1 MASER
6 ELKRMKAVQR
16 AVEKAA
22 GKAAEKAADSKV
34 ADPDIEIATNS
45 PDEGGVGSRVWG
57 FISAQPSE
65 YLIAY
70 RGGRLREKV
79 SGQGG
84 RCFKLPW
91 DTVALVP
98 TTLKEVVFQANQITN
113 DNVDVRL
120 RGMVIYRICDPLQV
134 YKLINF
140 TSREKGEA
148 KLARMIADMCRST
161 SKWLVANMSVEE
173 CIRRRKEEIAVSLMG
188 EVAQVVSS
196 EGPEGWGVEIVTI
209 DIQDIYVQD
218 KDLFTALQAKFK
230 AEKEQD
236 AKLALMSSE
245 RTVTERQIETET
257 VLSKQRHDLAMKKAK
272 MEAERELE
280 GIALKKAHDEKLFK
294 LDRFRVEQN
303 EGIALYKV
311 DQAQQRAQ
319 VEAEA
324 QRKRVD
330 VRVAGERAQ
339 NEEEARA
346 LREKLDA
353 ENEAGPAAMERLFV
367 TEALPAAATAM
378 AKSMGNARFNLYQ
391 TGNESN
397 GNGGGMPTPFHFMLS
412 QAMDLVQDHVDRQP
426 TKRRHS
432 DR

>member
-6 ELKRMKAVQR
+6 GLKQAVIR
-16 AVEKAA
+16 RDAARKKDSSAVEQ
-22 GKAAEKAADSKV
+22 SKV
-34 ADPDIEIATNS
+34 ESPDIEIATNS
-45 PDEGGVGSRVWG
+45 PDDAVGRSRMWG
-57 FISAQPSE
+57 YVSAQPSE

-70 RGGRLREKV
+70 RDGRLRDKV

-218 KDLFTALQAKFK
+218 KDLFHALQAKFK

-236 AKLALMSSE
+236 AKLALMASE
-245 RTVTERQIETET
+245 RTVTERKIETET
-257 VLSKQRHDLAMKKAK
+257 ALSRQRHELAMKKAQ
-272 MEAERELE
+272 MEAQRELE
-280 GIALKKAHDEKLFK
+280 GIALKKTHDEELFK

-324 QRKRVD
+324 DRQRAEIK
-330 VRVAGERAQ
+330 AAAQRALH
-339 NEEEARA
+339 EEEARA
-346 LREKLDA
+346 LREMLDS

-367 TEALPAAATAM
+367 TEALPAAASAM

-391 TGNESN
+391 TGGDGN

-412 QAMDLVQDHVDRQP
+412 QAMELVQEHVERQAP
-426 TKRRHS
+426 RRRRS
-432 DR
+432 DP

>member
-1 MASER
+1 MATLK
-6 ELKRMKAVQR
+6 ELAKTA
-16 AVEKAA
+16 ETA
-22 GKAAEKAADSKV
+22 GASKV
-34 ADPDIEIATNS
+34 KNSDIEIATNS
-45 PDEGGVGSRVWG
+45 PDAQATANRNWG
-57 FISAQPSE
+57 FIAAQPSE

-70 RGGRLREKV
+70 RNGQLRDKV

-120 RGMVIYRICDPLQV
+120 RGMVIYRISDPLRV

-230 AEKEQD
+230 AEKDQD
-236 AKLALMSSE
+236 AKLALLSSE
-245 RTVTERQIETET
+245 RVVTERKIDTET
-257 VLSKQRHDLAMKKAK
+257 HLSKQRHDLAMKKAQ
-272 MEAERELE
+272 MEATREIE
-280 GIALKKAHDEKLFK
+280 GIALKKAHDEELFK

-303 EGIALYKV
+303 EGIALFKV

-324 QRKRVD
+324 DRQRAEIK
-330 VRVAGERAQ
+330 AAAQRALH
-339 NEEEARA
+339 EEEARA
-346 LREKLDA
+346 LREQLNAQD
-353 ENEAGPAAMERLFV
+353 EAGPAAMQRLFV

-378 AKSMGNARFNLYQ
+378 ARSMRHARFNLYQ
-391 TGNESN
+391 TSGDGD
-397 GNGGGMPTPFHFMLS
+397 GNGAMPTPFHFMLS
-412 QAMDLVQDHVDRQP
+412 QVMDLVQEQMDRQSP
-426 TKRRHS
+426 RRRDS
-432 DR
+432 DG

>member
-1 MASER
+1 MALASQR
-6 ELKRMKAVQR
+6 EL
-16 AVEKAA
+16 EKALGLQEA
-22 GKAAEKAADSKV
+22 GDDEAAACDKV
-34 ADPDIEIATNS
+34 VTPDIEIATNS
-45 PDEGGVGSRVWG
+45 PDAHATRIRSWG
-57 FISAQPSE
+57 FVSAQPSE

-70 RGGRLREKV
+70 RGGTLRQKV

-91 DTVALVP
+91 DTVAIVP

-120 RGMVIYRICDPLQV
+120 RGMVIYRISDPLQV
-134 YKLINF
+134 YRLINF

-173 CIRRRKEEIAVSLMG
+173 CIRRRKEEIAVALMG

-218 KDLFTALQAKFK
+218 QEVFTALQAKFK
-230 AEKEQD
+230 AEKEQE
-236 AKLALMSSE
+236 AQLARLKSE
-245 RTVTERQIETET
+245 QMVTERKLETET
-257 VLSKQRHDLAMKKAK
+257 RLSAQRHELAMKKAR
-272 MEAERELE
+272 MEAARELE
-280 GIALKKAHDEKLFK
+280 GVELKKTHDEELFK

-303 EGIALYKV
+303 EDIALFKV
-311 DQAQQRAQ
+311 DQAQRRAKLQ
-319 VEAEA
+319 SEAWLERAELKAEA
-324 QRKRVD
+324 QRML
-330 VRVAGERAQ
+330 
-339 NEEEARA
+339 NEEETRA

-353 ENEAGPAAMERLFV
+353 ENGAGPAAMERLFV
-367 TEALPAAATAM
+367 TEALPAASAAL
-378 AKSMGNARFNLYQ
+378 AKSMSNARFNLYQ
-391 TGNESN
+391 TSGD
-397 GNGGGMPTPFHFMLS
+397 GNGSQVTPFHFLLS
-412 QAMDLVQDHVDRQP
+412 QAMDLVQEHGTP
-426 TKRRHS
+426 KGRRRS